1 MKKFLKFLFVIVVII
16 AIGIFGYKYYNLYN
30 NFSTTNAELAEYK
43 LASLPP
49 IEKNAS
55 LTTDA
60 YFNYILQD
68 KFVANYKLK
77 LDGNTKLHFRD
88 CEIPPE
94 NLPIAKNYGCEFS
107 IAYVE
112 KNSEGEHIICF
123 AIPYTD
129 STPETPCIKYMYVTV
144 EEISAELPKKAASGE
159 FVKIIP

>member
-1 MKKFLKFLFVIVVII
+1 M
-16 AIGIFGYKYYNLYN
+16 
-30 NFSTTNAELAEYK
+30 S
-43 LASLPP
+43 
-49 IEKNAS
+49 IE
-55 LTTDA
+55 
-60 YFNYILQD
+60 D
-68 KFVANYKLK
+68 KFVSTYKLK

-88 CEIPPE
+88 CEVLPE

-112 KNSEGEHIICF
+112 KNSEGEHMICF